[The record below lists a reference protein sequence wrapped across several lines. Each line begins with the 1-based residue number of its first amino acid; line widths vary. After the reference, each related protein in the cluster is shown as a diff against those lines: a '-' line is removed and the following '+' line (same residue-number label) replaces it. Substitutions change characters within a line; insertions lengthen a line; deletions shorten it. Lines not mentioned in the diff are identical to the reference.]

1 MAHKTHDAHVIVCPH
16 RGPSG
21 MAARN
26 IDMAKIACQYRED
39 LSGVPVDDPW
49 IITTRIVQALAKAGF
64 TCEVRN
70 LPTLH

>member
-1 MAHKTHDAHVIVCPH
+1 MAHKTHDAHVIVRPN

-21 MAARN
+21 MAARDSN
-26 IDMAKIACQYRED
+26 TARIAYQYRD
-39 LSGVPVDDPW
+39 PSGVPVDDPW
-49 IITTRIVQALAKAGF
+49 TITTRIVQALWKAGF